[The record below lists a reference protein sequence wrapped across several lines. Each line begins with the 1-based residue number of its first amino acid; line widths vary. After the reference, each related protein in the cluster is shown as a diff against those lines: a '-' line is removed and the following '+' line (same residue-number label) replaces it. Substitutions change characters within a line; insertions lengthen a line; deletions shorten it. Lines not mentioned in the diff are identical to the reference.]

1 MAPLWST
8 LSRVKLLSLPFC
20 LFINLFLTEYQS
32 ARTDKNKT
40 KTSAPRSDGRWASWL
55 YIYVYKLSRTFQQK
69 WSFQMNLKF
78 ISCDAILH
86 LLTYETLLK
95 QEESKKL
102 YCNIC
107 SCLFFSLFL
116 FFCGFSW
123 LLSQIFE
130 PFSPTIGI
138 PGIFASIVLAICLQL
153 NKSLRPGEGVRDSE
167 ERGRLWRYS
176 VCKFSST

>member
-78 ISCDAILH
+78 ISRDAILH

-107 SCLFFSLFL
+107 SYLFFSLFSL
-116 FFCGFSW
+116 FFAVSLDCFRRS
-123 LLSQIFE
+123 LNRFH
-130 PFSPTIGI
+130 
-138 PGIFASIVLAICLQL
+138 LQL
-153 NKSLRPGEGVRDSE
+153 ESQGYSPVSYSQFVCNSTSL
-167 ERGRLWRYS
+167 
-176 VCKFSST
+176 